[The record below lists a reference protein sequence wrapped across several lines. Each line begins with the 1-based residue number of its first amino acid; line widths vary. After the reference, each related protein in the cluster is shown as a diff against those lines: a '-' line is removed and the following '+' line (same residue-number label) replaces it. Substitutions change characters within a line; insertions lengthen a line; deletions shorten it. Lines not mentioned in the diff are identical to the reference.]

1 MTKKQKIIVSTT
13 GIFLVLLIL
22 VGLTYA
28 YFLTRIKGNENEKSI
43 SVSTANLILEYAD
56 IDDIVVGGENVE
68 PGTTWTKKFSATN
81 KGSKKVE
88 YGVALEK
95 VVNTLTRRSDLVYT
109 LNCTSSLGTT
119 CNKVETEHEF
129 PIIGTILITNNIEPE
144 EVQSYELIVS
154 YKEMNEDQS
163 VDMNKKI
170 YAKTNIVDPKTF
182 GALGSGTL
190 ASALVESAKTA
201 AASSDQ
207 TRTIY
212 KEVPL
217 TSPGNEISMTKY
229 KTENNSGRESIISL
243 EVPVDDTYKN
253 YYWTYSSS
261 YSVDA
266 ETGNYTLT
274 DPVVSSLQFK
284 DMYNDLVGK
293 YIASSTIS
301 RNCKET
307 QIIAENTKNLND
319 IYKVITATE
328 SKLII
333 KRIHQGVS
341 ESEKSLSLTEDDYG
355 LSYYYRGD
363 IKDNYVNFADMCW
376 RIIRIQGDGSIK
388 LILEDQN
395 TTCNSESYDG
405 NWSLGISN
413 YGYSTVGNHKQKAYL
428 NPVDDK
434 ENSMVQLF
442 ENFQES
448 KLSDYKKYLKAGD
461 WCINTNGYDY
471 NTHNK
476 LSDEEVNNNYNS
488 MTSFYYEPGLR
499 IISNTLKINYKCNDT
514 VLTKFS
520 DDKEMYVGTF
530 TFDEI
535 LGAGAKTEK
544 INYNLYFLN
553 DFSDEQI
560 KAVSSISLYK
570 NNAGSDFKI
579 YYNQKGYVGHLL
591 NVSAPS
597 LARPSIILSS
607 NVKIMGGDGL
617 QSNPY
622 QVKLPTE

>member
-28 YFLTRIKGNENEKSI
+28 YFLTRIKGNTNEKSI

-81 KGSKKVE
+81 KGNKKVE

-570 NNAGSDFKI
+570 NNAGSDVKI